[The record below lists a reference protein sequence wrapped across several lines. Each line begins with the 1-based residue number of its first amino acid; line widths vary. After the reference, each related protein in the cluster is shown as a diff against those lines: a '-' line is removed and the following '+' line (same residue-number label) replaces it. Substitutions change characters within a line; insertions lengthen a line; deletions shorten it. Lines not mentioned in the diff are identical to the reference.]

1 MVSTLDF
8 ESSDPSSNL
17 GRTWL
22 KLFLCTSSVLW
33 RPGFISRSMQ
43 DCFSCF
49 LTFQAQVFFLLCTV
63 PLSLISKLNTL
74 QNCSCPDK
82 LLNFFMHKAK
92 WTPRQISLL
101 PLVSRPRSIIRQ
113 LRKSLG
119 VHFALCIIKSS
130 TTRSYWALF
139 LGRWS
144 PFFVLCKFFYAFWQP
159 IYWKL
164 RQLEKEGLRIK
175 KFASFWHLFIHSFIH
190 LFWQDCR
197 KARVNAYQSHAP
209 DWIYL
214 RKKRKEREE
223 KGRKRKD
230 KEDLKC
236 ACGILRG
243 S

>member
-22 KLFLCTSSVLW
+22 KLFFVHFIRVLW

-49 LTFQAQVFFLLCTV
+49 LTFQAQFFFLLCTV
-63 PLSLISKLNTL
+63 PLSLISKLNPL

-119 VHFALCIIKSS
+119 VHFSLCIIKSS

-139 LGRWS
+139 LVRWS
-144 PFFVLCKFFYAFWQP
+144 PFFILCKFFYAFWQP
-159 IYWKL
+159 IYCKL

-175 KFASFWHLFIHSFIH
+175 KICLFLAFIHSFIH
-190 LFWQDCR
+190 SYIYFGRIAEKQGWMLM
-197 KARVNAYQSHAP
+197 KATLLTEFT
-209 DWIYL
+209 WE
-214 RKKRKEREE
+214 KKKEKREKRRDERE
-223 KGRKRKD
+223 KIKK
-230 KEDLKC
+230 
-236 ACGILRG
+236 ILNVHVEF
-243 S
+243 